1 MSTFGADTV
10 KSSFGKVRQ
19 ELVFWGRTD
28 GLDWVF
34 VFKTILAIFLAM
46 WISMQ
51 LRLDQPR
58 TAMMTAI
65 IVMQPQT
72 GLVLVKSIYRIGAT
86 IAGILVGLLLAGMF
100 AQAPVLYL
108 LGLALWVG
116 LCTAGSA
123 FYRNFK
129 SYGCVLAGYS
139 AAMIGQFS
147 ISEPMAFFSIASTR
161 LTELTLGI
169 LCAGVVSDIVF
180 PRRLSDAITSNVQ
193 NRYAEFIAFVRA
205 SLSGAAGRAELDNM
219 RLRLVGNVLSLE
231 SIRSN
236 AVFEDPEVRGRDL
249 RLRKL
254 NSEFMAVTTT
264 FNSFHQLLKRLTKN
278 ATPAG
283 QALTGLWESF
293 GETVVTKSEIPANAD
308 AAHRVARR
316 IAAFRSVLGR
326 RVEEVRQNITADGDP
341 QSALDFATAV
351 ELLHRFL
358 RELHAYTK
366 TYATLPNDENEPN
379 TPDDIDFAV
388 RTDPVV
394 ALLMGGRAF
403 IGIMVVGWFWIA
415 SAWPYGTSAL
425 TFVAIVSAL
434 FASAPDPSKSANKML
449 IGNFSGLVAA
459 FVYKFLV
466 MPDMDG
472 FALLCASMLPFLMVG
487 LYFRTRPSLADIGFG
502 YTVFFIQMIN
512 PNNTM
517 QFNPVDFIN
526 DGCGV
531 LVGVAVAGCLYRTM
545 VPASGSWLKGRLARQ
560 LRHQVVMAC
569 FTPLAGLRDRFESST
584 RALLHKQ
591 AAVQKM
597 QDDQDRILVALM
609 FSVVEIGQAVIHLR
623 QDAGTLGMPQSLSD
637 SVQECLSSTALF
649 FRRPSAAFLDATL
662 DRVTCAIK
670 AICLEA
676 ESAISPTCSRN
687 ALNRMITSLH
697 LIRTALMDED
707 VLIAVTPDR
716 PTANHLGVIP
726 HAA

>member
-1 MSTFGADTV
+1 MSVFNADTV
-10 KSSFGKVRQ
+10 KSLSGKVLQ
-19 ELVFWGRTD
+19 ELVYWGRTD
-28 GLDWVF
+28 GLDWIF
-34 VFKTILAIFLAM
+34 VFKIILAAFLAM

-72 GLVLVKSIYRIGAT
+72 GLVLVKSLYRIGAT
-86 IAGILVGLLLAGMF
+86 IAGILVGLLLVGMF

-116 LCTAGSA
+116 ICTAGSA

-139 AAMIGQFS
+139 AAMMGQFS
-147 ISEPMAFFSIASTR
+147 IPEPMSFFSIASTR
-161 LTELTLGI
+161 LTEITLGI
-169 LCAGVVSDIVF
+169 LCAGVVSDVIF

-193 NRYAEFIAFVRA
+193 NRYKEFITFVRA
-205 SLSGAAGRAELDNM
+205 SLSGTVGRAELDNM

-236 AVFEDPEVRGRDL
+236 AVLEDPEVRGRDL

-283 QALTGLWESF
+283 QALTNLWESF
-293 GETVVTKSEIPANAD
+293 GETVVTKGEIPANAD
-308 AAHRVARR
+308 AAHRAARR
-316 IAAFRSVLGR
+316 IAAFRSMLGR
-326 RVEEVRQNITADGDP
+326 RVEEVRKNIAADGDP
-341 QSALDFATAV
+341 QTVLDFATAV

-366 TYATLPNDENEPN
+366 TYATLPNAANEPN

-403 IGIMVVGWFWIA
+403 VGIIVVGWFWIA
-415 SAWPYGTSAL
+415 TAWPYGTSAL
-425 TFVAIVSAL
+425 TFVAIASAL
-434 FASAPDPSKSANKML
+434 FASAPDPTRSTNKML
-449 IGNFSGLVAA
+449 IGHLSGLVAA
-459 FVYKFLV
+459 FVYKFFV
-466 MPDMDG
+466 MPGMDG
-472 FALLCASMLPFLMVG
+472 FMLLCTSMVPFLMVG
-487 LYFRTRPSLADIGFG
+487 LYLRTRPGIADIGFG
-502 YTVFFIQMIN
+502 YTVFFIQMTS
-512 PNNTM
+512 PSNTM
-517 QFNPVDFIN
+517 QFDPVDFVN

-531 LVGVAVAGCLYRTM
+531 LVGVAVAGCLYRM
-545 VPASGSWLKGRLARQ
+545 MMPASGSWFKGRLARQ

-569 FTPLAGLRDRFESST
+569 FAPLAGLRDRFESGT
-584 RALLHKQ
+584 RDVLHKQ

-597 QDDQDRILVALM
+597 QDEQDRILLALM
-609 FSVVEIGQAVIHLR
+609 FSVVEIGRAIIHLR
-623 QDAGTLGMPQSLSD
+623 QDAEALLMTQTLAD
-637 SVQECLSSTALF
+637 SMQECLSSTALF
-649 FRRPSAAFLDATL
+649 FRRPSATLREAAL
-662 DRVTCAIK
+662 DRVTNAIK
-670 AICLEA
+670 AISLETG
-676 ESAISPTCSRN
+676 SASSCASPQN
-687 ALNRMITSLH
+687 ALNRMLTSLH

-707 VLIAVTPDR
+707 VLIAVTTDR
-716 PTANHLGVIP
+716 PSVNLLGVIP